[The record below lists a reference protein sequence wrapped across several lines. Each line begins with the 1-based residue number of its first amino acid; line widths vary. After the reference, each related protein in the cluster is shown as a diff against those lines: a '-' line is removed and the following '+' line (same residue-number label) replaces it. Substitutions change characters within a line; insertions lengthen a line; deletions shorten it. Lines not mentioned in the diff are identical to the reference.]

1 MLEALKEK
9 VLKANLDLVKHKL
22 VLFTWGNVSEIDR
35 ESGLVVIKPSGVEY
49 DDMKASDMVVVD
61 LNGKVVEGDL
71 RPSSDTPTH
80 LELYKAFPD
89 LGGVTHTHS
98 TFATSWAQAGR
109 NIPFYGTTHADYF
122 YGDIPCARSLTREEI
137 EGEYEKNTGFVII
150 EKFRMEGLKPLEV
163 PGVLVKSHGV
173 FAFGKDGD
181 NSVYNATV
189 IEEVAK
195 MATITEIVNPNVE
208 RADQFM
214 MDKHKMATI
223 TEIVNP
229 NVERADQF
237 MMDKHY
243 LRKHGKNAYYGQIK
257 R

>member
-49 DDMKASDMVVVD
+49 DDMRASDMVVVD

-137 EGEYEKNTGFVII
+137 EGEYEKNTGLVII

-214 MDKHKMATI
+214 MDKH
-223 TEIVNP
+223 
-229 NVERADQF
+229 
-237 MMDKHY
+237 Y